1 MLAAIGMFVFETDSL
16 LFDELARKRSWRHAR
31 TERFGAIAASQF
43 VGPGDDDV
51 TLSGRLM
58 PGLAG
63 RWSSLQQ
70 IAEMADTGEAF
81 PLADGTGTI
90 LGQFMIEGLDETHRS
105 LIDNGR
111 ARLIDFTLTLRRVA

>member
-1 MLAAIGMFVFETDSL
+1 MLAAIGMFVFETDTA

-51 TLSGRLM
+51 TLSGRLV

-90 LGQFMIEGLDETHRS
+90 LGQFTIEGLDETHRS

-111 ARLIDFTLTLRRVA
+111 ARLIDFTITLRRVA